1 MISRPWFAGEARII
15 RDCQRAA
22 ARRRRTTDFPD
33 STPILRR
40 GGHNVRLALYQPDI
54 PQNLGAALRL
64 SACLGVALDVIEPC
78 GFPLTDASMKRAA
91 LDYGDKARVA
101 RHASLTAFQSMPE
114 RNDGRL
120 VLIETDGAV
129 NFQDFAFSTGDTLV
143 LGRESAGSSG
153 ELYAA
158 AQASVRVPMVRGLRS
173 LNVITAA
180 TVVLT
185 EAMRQ
190 TGAWEK
196 LT

>member
-1 MISRPWFAGEARII
+1 M
-15 RDCQRAA
+15 
-22 ARRRRTTDFPD
+22 
-33 STPILRR
+33 
-40 GGHNVRLALYQPDI
+40 RLALYQPDI

-91 LDYGDKARVA
+91 LDYGDKAQVA
-101 RHASLTAFQSMPE
+101 RHASLAAFRSMPE
-114 RNDGRL
+114 RKEGRL

-129 NFQDFAFSTGDTLV
+129 NFQDFEFSTGDTLV

-158 AQASVRVPMVRGLRS
+158 AQASVRVPMARDLRS

-180 TVVLT
+180 AVVLT